1 MKNSYL
7 GTVVK
12 KLMQEAQFDSDIE
25 DKQKSL
31 KDAAKKAYNDW
42 ERTKAT
48 AKVKVT
54 RWNDFEKLMDKLHAR
69 APEIYEEL
77 ALELNTEESPNEPIP
92 SWENWRKEKLN
103 IAAKNAKEA
112 EEASIAEKQKKKEE
126 ASLNPSIAT
135 EIKSTNLQWINW
147 SEAAKE
153 LYSKADAEQ
162 ACKAAVKAATTQEE
176 KRKLAYKPSGPGEY
190 SVIKEFGNSQVMG
203 PNFNFDITQE
213 INGEITKWEVKEVK
227 GGRIRTSISG
237 IMASASPRFKLNNAL
252 DKIKQTSNNMS
263 GDLEVLAI
271 LSKKGYQNYINVSN
285 FAKEKLE
292 KIFAAAEM
300 TQEDIETL
308 YFIFK
313 QAKNLKDDLIT
324 QAENATS
331 KTSPNEKFSS
341 KNTVI
346 IGGKPV
352 EVSLLQFQKILKALG
367 KENDFEVGEGKNTTA
382 RNALKY
388 AEMLDEP
395 AINSPGDFFDSMK
408 QELTPEKSFGDVD
421 GVILVTNS
429 QYCVVENEEIQNIL
443 EFEGTTQGGRTLYS
457 VKGTKSK
464 K

>member
-7 GTVVK
+7 DTVVK

-31 KDAAKKAYNDW
+31 KDAAKTAYGEW
-42 ERTKAT
+42 KRTLST

-54 RWNDFEKLMDKLHAR
+54 RWDKFEKLMDKLHSR

-77 ALELNTEESPNEPIP
+77 ALELNAEESPNEPIP

-112 EEASIAEKQKKKEE
+112 EEASAAEKQKKKEE

-135 EIKSTNLQWINW
+135 EIQSTNLQWVNW
-147 SEAAKE
+147 SQAAKE
-153 LYSKADAEQ
+153 LYSKTAAQ
-162 ACKAAVKAATTQEE
+162 RACDEAVATATTEEE
-176 KRKLAYKPSGPGEY
+176 KRKLAFKPSGPGEY
-190 SVIKEFGNSQVMG
+190 SVVKEFGNCQVMG
-203 PNFNFDITQE
+203 PNFAFDITQE
-213 INGEITKWEVKEVK
+213 INGETTKWEVKEVN
-227 GGRIRTSISG
+227 GGKIRTSISG

-252 DKIKQTSNNMS
+252 DKIKQVSDNMS
-263 GDLEVLAI
+263 RDEEVLSI
-271 LSKKGYQNYINVSN
+271 LSRKGRQNYINVSN
-285 FAKEKLE
+285 FVKDKLQ

-300 TQEDIETL
+300 TQEDIETI

-313 QAKNLKDDLIT
+313 QAKNLKDDLLT
-324 QAENATS
+324 QAENAAP
-331 KTSPNEKFSS
+331 KTSS
-341 KNTVI
+341 NTVI

-367 KENDFEVGEGKNTTA
+367 KENDFEVGTDKNTIA
-382 RNALKY
+382 RNAIKY
-388 AEMLDEP
+388 AEMLDET
-395 AINSPGDFFDSMK
+395 AINAPGDFFETMK

-429 QYCVVENEEIQNIL
+429 KYCVVNNNEIQNIL

-457 VKGTKSK
+457 VKGSKSK